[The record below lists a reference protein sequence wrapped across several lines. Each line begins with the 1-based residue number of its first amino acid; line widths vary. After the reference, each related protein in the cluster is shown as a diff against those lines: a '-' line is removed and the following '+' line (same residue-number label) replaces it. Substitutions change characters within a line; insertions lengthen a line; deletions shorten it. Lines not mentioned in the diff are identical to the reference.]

1 MSHGILWEVPQK
13 VLIAVSKMVLFLMSV
28 ELFPALSLS
37 QLLFIFLWTE
47 LLSITKWRK
56 ALAVSEYSLWLS
68 GLT

>member
-1 MSHGILWEVPQK
+1 MKNPFSCALWSRRRPSTVSHGILWEVPQK

-47 LLSITKWRK
+47 LLSITKW
-56 ALAVSEYSLWLS
+56 
-68 GLT
+68 